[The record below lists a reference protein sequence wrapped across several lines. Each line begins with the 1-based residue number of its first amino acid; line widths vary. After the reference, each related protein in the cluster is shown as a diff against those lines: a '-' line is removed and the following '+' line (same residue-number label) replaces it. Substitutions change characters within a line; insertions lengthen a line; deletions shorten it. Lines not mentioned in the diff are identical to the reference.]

1 MILFKSGK
9 DFHLD
14 KKTLVN
20 LRWIAHIGQLLAI
33 LTVKFYLDFHF
44 PEYFICLIIVIFGIF
59 TNIFLQS
66 KYNNNQLDNYYILI
80 VEKYL

>member
-1 MILFKSGK
+1 MIFFKSGK

-33 LTVKFYLDFHF
+33 LLVKFYFSF
-44 PEYFICLIIVIFGIF
+44 YYPEYSICLLIVFFGIF
-59 TNIFLQS
+59 TNI
-66 KYNNNQLDNYYILI
+66 
-80 VEKYL
+80 YL